1 MATSIATP
9 MTQQQPPPGGIY
21 PDNIDAGNFTYI
33 LENTNHLES
42 YNRYIVE
49 DRIQKYKTSNIF
61 VETSYCT
68 GVPSHHFNIVHEA
81 MQELFYIEHP
91 PNRILY
97 FGKQEGLRIYIHV
110 RDRDVGD
117 KKHLGTVWI
126 FKDNHSPELYIIM
139 KK

>member
-1 MATSIATP
+1 

-21 PDNIDAGNFTYI
+21 PDDIDTGNFRYI

-42 YNRYIVE
+42 YNSYLVE

-61 VETSYCT
+61 VETSCCA
-68 GVPSHHFNIVHEA
+68 GVPAHRFDIVHEA
-81 MQELFYIEHP
+81 MQELFYIEHL
-91 PNRILY
+91 PNYILY

-110 RDRDVGD
+110 RGHDVGD

-126 FKDNHSPELYIIM
+126 FKDNCSPELYIIL